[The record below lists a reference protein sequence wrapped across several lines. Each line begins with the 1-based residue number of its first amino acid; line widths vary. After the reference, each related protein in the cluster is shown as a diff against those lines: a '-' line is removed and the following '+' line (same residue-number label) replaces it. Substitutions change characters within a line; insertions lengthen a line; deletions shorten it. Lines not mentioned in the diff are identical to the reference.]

1 MAKKVGL
8 GRGLGA
14 LIPDENENEI
24 RPLNGALEIA
34 IQNILPNPHQPRQ
47 KISSEELEDLAA
59 SIREHGVL
67 QPLIVRNSQEADHY
81 ILIAGER
88 RLRASELA
96 GMETVPVLIREV
108 TEQQELELALIEN
121 VQRSDLTP
129 LETARAY
136 QELHDQF
143 KLTHEEIAVRVGK
156 SRESVSNTLR
166 LLKLPDPLREALLN
180 GEISEGHARALLGL
194 VSPLAQVNAL
204 KTVLAKR
211 FTVRETEEYIQ
222 MLKGEK
228 PERQPKPAA
237 SPEIKS
243 LEERLR
249 NHFGTKVN
257 LNHGKKGG
265 SMTIHYYSDEE
276 LETILSQIFGE

>member
-249 NHFGTKVN
+249 NHFGTK
-257 LNHGKKGG
+257 G
-265 SMTIHYYSDEE
+265 
-276 LETILSQIFGE
+276 